1 MTFLLYE
8 IFLEPARGLTKGI
21 RQVYNLSRL
30 LYDRRFVCQG
40 DVAKMDKAG
49 VCKTPIAGS
58 SPAVASTDVEPIA
71 GRQKEAIGH
80 LLSSPGAVA
89 KWYTLRT

>member
-1 MTFLLYE
+1 MASL
-8 IFLEPARGLTKGI
+8 ARWRKIGPYPNDKI
-21 RQVYNLSRL
+21 KKRERL
-30 LYDRRFVCQG
+30 KHRFISQG

-80 LLSSPGAVA
+80 LLSSLGAVA
-89 KWYTLRT
+89 KRYTLRT